1 MIVNT
6 EAIVLKSIKFGDSSI
21 ISHIF
26 SQSDGKISVIAK
38 GARSPK
44 SKFLGILEP
53 MNYISVSFYKKSQKD
68 LHTLSEAEKIID
80 FHKIS
85 TSLNHLACGLLFIES
100 LNQTLE
106 AYESNHSVFEVSV
119 SFLSLLN
126 KLQSNPFS
134 SFIKSQF
141 LLLKLI
147 GYEFFLTLDLSD
159 IGQKCYISF
168 ENGSLSNSRNSIHFI
183 KFEKQTYKKMIDI
196 YEKDLNDCSDII
208 ITSKEFNEIVNFFVN
223 YFGYHLDK
231 KFFYSSLFLL
241 K

>member
-26 SQSDGKISVIAK
+26 TQSDGKISVIAK

-53 MNYISVSFYKKSQKD
+53 MNYLSVSFYKKSQKD
-68 LHTLSEAEKIID
+68 LHTLSDAEKIID

-85 TSLNHLACGLLFIES
+85 SSLNHLACGLMFIES
-100 LNQTLE
+100 LYHTLDS
-106 AYESNHSVFEVSV
+106 YESNQSVFDVSI

-126 KLQSNPFS
+126 QLGSNPFS
-134 SFIKSQF
+134 CFIKSQIQ
-141 LLLKLI
+141 LLKLV
-147 GYEFFLTLDLSD
+147 GYEFFITSDLTR
-159 IGQKCYISF
+159 IREKCYINI
-168 ENGSLSNSRNSIHFI
+168 ENASLSNSRESINFI

-196 YEKDLNDCSDII
+196 SEKDLNDCSDII
-208 ITSKEFNEIVNFFVN
+208 ITTKEFNEIVNFFVN

-231 KFFYSSLFLL
+231 KFFYASLFLL

>member
-26 SQSDGKISVIAK
+26 TKSDGKISVIAK
-38 GARSPK
+38 GARSSK
-44 SKFLGILEP
+44 SKFLGLLEP
-53 MNYISVSFYKKSQKD
+53 MNYISVSYYKKSQKD
-68 LHTLSEAEKIID
+68 LHTLSETEKIID

-85 TSLNHLACGLLFIES
+85 TSLNHLACGLMFIES

-106 AYESNHSVFEVSV
+106 AYESNHLVFELSIN
-119 SFLSLLN
+119 FLSLLN
-126 KLQSNPFS
+126 NLQSNPFPA
-134 SFIKSQF
+134 FIKSQI

-147 GYEFFLTLDLSD
+147 GYEFFLTSDLSN
-159 IGQKCYISF
+159 ISQKCYISS
-168 ENGSLSNSRNSIHFI
+168 ENGSVSNSRDSINFI
-183 KFEKQTYKKMIDI
+183 KFEKQSYKKMINI

-208 ITSKEFNEIVNFFVN
+208 MTSNEFNEIVNFFVN